1 MNIRKTFTVIG
12 LMLAFAVTPSLLHAD
27 EFDQAT
33 KFTFSQPVQIP
44 GNVLPAGT
52 YWFKLFNSTG
62 NREIVQVFAEDR
74 TTPIAIL
81 FAVSRE
87 RSRDGNVDVAVTLA
101 DRGAS
106 QPEAIVAWFFSGET
120 DGHEFLY
127 PKQQARE
134 IAREMQK
141 TVAASGD

>member
-12 LMLAFAVTPSLLHAD
+12 LMLAFAFTPSLLHAD
-27 EFDQAT
+27 AFDQAT

-44 GNVLPAGT
+44 GNILPAGT
-52 YWFKLFNSTG
+52 YWFKLVNSSS
-62 NREIVQVFAEDR
+62 NREIVHIFAEDG
-74 TTPIAIL
+74 TTPIATL

-87 RSRDGNVDVAVTLA
+87 RSSGNVDVAVTLA
-101 DRGAS
+101 DRGSS
-106 QPEAIVAWFFSGET
+106 QPEAIVAWFFAGDT

-134 IAREMQK
+134 LARDVQK
-141 TVAASGD
+141 TVVASGD

>member
-44 GNVLPAGT
+44 GRILPAGT
-52 YWFKLFNSTG
+52 YWFKLLNSS
-62 NREIVQVFAEDR
+62 NREVVQVLAEDG

-81 FAVSRE
+81 FAISRE
-87 RSRDGNVDVAVTLA
+87 RPRYGNVDVAVTLA

-106 QPEAIVAWFFSGET
+106 QPVAIVAWFFSGET

-134 IAREMQK
+134 LARDMQK
-141 TVAASGD
+141 TVVASGD